1 MTPASAHPSRS
12 TFTVTDPPAHPVPA
26 IARGTHGA
34 VSAAH
39 PLATDAGLEVLR
51 NGGSAVDAAIAAQAV
66 ICVVL
71 PDAAGLGGDVLALV
85 ARGEHVTAVN
95 GVGRS
100 PAQAPSR
107 WSSDGGSSITVPG
120 LVDGWLTLHRH
131 GGRLPLPDILSP
143 ARRLAERTPLL
154 APTAEATRRHRPRLE
169 RFGGAGWALLA
180 AVDAGAETWS
190 QPELADLLEA
200 IGTRGRE
207 AFYRGDAAEAL
218 VSAVGGAGGSLTTAD
233 LADHRSVVREPIS
246 IAWHGGRLIVQPPPS
261 QAVLLAMAAAW
272 LEREGEPQDPVAFSH
287 LLVELTESAFTHRSD
302 AGRGEDLLAV
312 PLHVNPD
319 RASGRGGPRSYLHTA
334 GVATADADGTVVSS
348 LVSVFDDFGSGVFV
362 PGLGI
367 VLANR
372 AAGFTD
378 GANAPG
384 PGRYPVHTLAPA
396 LLVEDDAVTALAT
409 PGADGQVQTLL
420 QILARHR
427 YRGDDW
433 PSALIAPRWRSE
445 DGRLLV
451 EDGHPA
457 EPDLRRRGHE
467 LVPRDY
473 GEDVFGAVVIAGVDS
488 GGPFAIADSRRSVE
502 AGAA

>member
-1 MTPASAHPSRS
+1 MLRS
-12 TFTVTDPPAHPVPA
+12 
-26 IARGTHGA
+26 
-34 VSAAH
+34 
-39 PLATDAGLEVLR
+39 
-51 NGGSAVDAAIAAQAV
+51 GGSAVDAAIAAQAV

-71 PDAAGLGGDVLALV
+71 PDAAGLGGDLLALV
-85 ARGEHVTAVN
+85 SRPGQVTAVN

-100 PAQAPSR
+100 PAQAPAR
-107 WSSDGGSSITVPG
+107 WSSDGGGSVTVPG

-131 GGRLPLPDILSP
+131 GGRLPLVDILSP
-143 ARRLAERTPLL
+143 ARRLAEQTPL
-154 APTAEATRRHRPRLE
+154 PVGTAEAAQRHRPRLE
-169 RFGGAGWALLA
+169 RFGGAGWALL
-180 AVDAGAETWS
+180 DALTTGVETWS
-190 QPELADLLEA
+190 QPELADLLDA
-200 IGTRGRE
+200 IGTRGRD
-207 AFYRGDAAEAL
+207 AFYAGDAADAI
-218 VSAVGGAGGSLTTAD
+218 VAAVHRAGGSLTISD
-233 LADHRSVVREPIS
+233 LAAHRSMASEPVSVR
-246 IAWHGGRLIVQPPPS
+246 WHGGQLLVQPPPS

-272 LEREGEPQDPVAFSH
+272 LEREGAPENLDALPH

-302 AGRGEDLLAV
+302 AGRGKDLLSMALDV
-312 PLHVNPD
+312 DPD

-334 GVATADADGTVVSS
+334 GVATADAEGMVVSS
-348 LVSVFDDFGSGVFV
+348 LVSVFDDFGSGVYV
-362 PGLGI
+362 PELGI

-378 GANAPG
+378 GANAAG

-420 QILARHR
+420 QLLARHR
-427 YRGDDW
+427 YLDEDW
-433 PSALIAPRWRSE
+433 PSAVIAPRWRSE

-451 EDGHPA
+451 EHGHPA
-457 EPDLRRRGHE
+457 ELDLRERGHE
-467 LVPRDY
+467 VVTRDY